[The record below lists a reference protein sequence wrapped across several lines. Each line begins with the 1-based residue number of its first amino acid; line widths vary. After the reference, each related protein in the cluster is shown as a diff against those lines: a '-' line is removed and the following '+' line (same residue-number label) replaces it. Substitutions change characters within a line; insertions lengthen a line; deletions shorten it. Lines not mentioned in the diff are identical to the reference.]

1 VSKKTLDTLYKT
13 LGAACPLEALFAPE
27 TKAKVQT
34 ELQEEF
40 TAKIAKI
47 A

>member
-1 VSKKTLDTLYKT
+1 LYKT
-13 LGAACPLEALFAPE
+13 LGAACPLEALFAPA

-40 TAKIAKI
+40 SSEIGRMAGR
-47 A
+47 